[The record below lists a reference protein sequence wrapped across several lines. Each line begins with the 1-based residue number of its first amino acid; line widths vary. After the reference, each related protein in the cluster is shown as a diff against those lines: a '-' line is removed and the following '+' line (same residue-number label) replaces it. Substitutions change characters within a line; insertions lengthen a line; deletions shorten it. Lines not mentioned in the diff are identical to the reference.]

1 MFKTFLSIFIAV
13 SFVFSTCQKK
23 QSDSL
28 RTPVLKI
35 NNQYLYED
43 ELPKTQHLSS
53 ADSAALIEKFEKN
66 WVIDALMYEHAA
78 KNVDQK
84 SIDLLV
90 EEYRKSLIVQN
101 YKQLLIN
108 QRLSDP
114 SEKQIS
120 DYYDKYSS
128 QFLLEEEIVKGVF
141 VKVPKNADKLK
152 KMRKWVEEFSI
163 ENIEDMESYSVK
175 NYGSL
180 DLFADNWVLEQEL
193 IKQLP
198 TTENLYLTPNKFI
211 EMEDSVF
218 VYMLNVFDC
227 RKKGEEEP
235 LDFAYEKIKN
245 ILLNKQKIEFIQN
258 FEEDLYNQFQKDIMY
273 FTNNNNEAEQ

>member
-53 ADSAALIEKFEKN
+53 ADSIALIEKFEKN
-66 WVIDALMYEHAA
+66 WVIDALMYEHAS

-108 QRLSDP
+108 QRLNDP
-114 SEKQIS
+114 SEHQIS

-152 KMRKWVEEFSI
+152 KMRKWVEDFSV
-163 ENIEDMESYSVK
+163 ENIEEMENYSVK

-180 DLFADNWVLEQEL
+180 DLFAENWVLERGL

-198 TTENLYLTPNKFI
+198 
-211 EMEDSVF
+211 
-218 VYMLNVFDC
+218 
-227 RKKGEEEP
+227 
-235 LDFAYEKIKN
+235 
-245 ILLNKQKIEFIQN
+245 
-258 FEEDLYNQFQKDIMY
+258 
-273 FTNNNNEAEQ
+273 